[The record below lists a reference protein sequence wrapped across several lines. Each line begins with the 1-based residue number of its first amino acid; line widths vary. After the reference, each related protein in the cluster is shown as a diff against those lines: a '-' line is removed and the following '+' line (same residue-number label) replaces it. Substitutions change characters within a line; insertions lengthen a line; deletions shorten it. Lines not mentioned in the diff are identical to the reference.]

1 MKVGQRIETEWQSK
15 AVHSNGTV
23 LIRKAGEW
31 QREVLLGKSEA
42 WQSKGMEQ
50 RRLAAERKSN
60 EATRQRS
67 TTKGHG
73 Q

>member
-1 MKVGQRIETEWQSK
+1 MCKGMEQRSADIAK
-15 AVHSNGTV
+15 AEHRFV
-23 LIRKAGEW
+23 KEW

-50 RRLAAERKSN
+50 RRLAVERKSN

-67 TTKGHG
+67 TTEGHG
-73 Q
+73 